1 MRTATMDS
9 LDRPGPVGR
18 PSRARSRREPDRRN
32 GLRRGGVLAVLLAAL
47 MGLTGCGLLPSLT
60 VEQIPLPAPGGI
72 GDSITLNAKF
82 DNALNLPTRAKV
94 KLNGTDVGQVTD
106 LVAKDYTAL
115 VTMEVSKKTKLPV
128 GTGAELRQATPL
140 GDVFVALLPPIEARD
155 GLMVDGDTLT
165 GPTSAAATV
174 EDLLISMSGVV
185 DSGSLNSLTVILT
198 ELSSAV
204 ATNPTDLNGAI
215 RGLTTGIRKLNQS
228 SAAVDR
234 SLATT
239 RVLTGQLAG
248 GRAQI
253 MASINKLGPA
263 LESLNGQIATILTTL
278 DKTQQVTAAT
288 NDFLDTDQDNLVEML
303 GHLST
308 VLAGLRQAAGPLGSL
323 ADNLHTLT
331 PKWVKSTPGSAAAVS
346 SKVYWLSPGV
356 GFDSASRLPEI
367 EDVDE
372 GSAALQQTLTRLL
385 ARITGTKGC
394 CG

>member
-1 MRTATMDS
+1 MTSAS
-9 LDRPGPVGR
+9 LRGTVAGPAR
-18 PSRARSRREPDRRN
+18 RRSRAR
-32 GLRRGGVLAVLLAAL
+32 RGAVTALLLSAL
-47 MGLTGCGLLPSLT
+47 MGLTGCGVLPGLT

-72 GDSITLNAKF
+72 GDSIRLTANF

-94 KLNGTDVGQVTD
+94 KLNGTDVGQVDTI
-106 LVAKDYTAL
+106 VAKDYSAI
-115 VTMEVSKKTKLPV
+115 VTMDVSKKTKLPV

-140 GDVFVALLPPIEARD
+140 GDVFVALLPPPNAPK
-155 GLMVDGDTLT
+155 GFMTDGDTLT

-174 EDLLISMSGVV
+174 EDLLIGMSGVV

-204 ATNPTDLNGAI
+204 ATNPSDLNGAI

-228 SAAVDR
+228 SAQVDR
-234 SLATT
+234 SLANT
-239 RVLTGQLAG
+239 RILTGQLSD

-263 LESLNGQIATILTTL
+263 LESLNGQIGSILTTL

-288 NDFLDTDQDNLVEML
+288 NDFLRTDQDNLVEML

-331 PKWVKSTPGSAAAVS
+331 PKWIKSTPGSAAALS
-346 SKVYWLSPGV
+346 AKVYWLNPGV
-356 GFDSASRLPEI
+356 GFDAASRLPEL
-367 EDVDE
+367 EDVDS
-372 GSAALQQTLTRLL
+372 GSAALQQTVARLL
-385 ARITGTKGC
+385 ARLTGTKGC

>member
-1 MRTATMDS
+1 MRAVTSAS
-9 LDRPGPVGR
+9 LGR
-18 PSRARSRREPDRRN
+18 TVAERTRGRSRM
-32 GLRRGGVLAVLLAAL
+32 RRGAVTAVLLSAL
-47 MGLTGCGLLPSLT
+47 MGLTGCGLLPGLT

-72 GDSITLNAKF
+72 GDSIRLTANF

-94 KLNGTDVGQVTD
+94 KLNGTDVGQVDTI
-106 LVAKDYTAL
+106 VAKDYSAI
-115 VTMEVSKKTKLPV
+115 VTMDVSKKTELPV

-140 GDVFVALLPPIEARD
+140 GDVFVALLPPPTATK

-165 GPTSAAATV
+165 GPTSAASTV

-198 ELSSAV
+198 ELSAAV

-228 SAAVDR
+228 SAQVDR
-234 SLATT
+234 SLENT
-239 RVLTGQLAG
+239 RILTGQLAD

-263 LESLNGQIATILTTL
+263 LQALNGQIGSILTSL
-278 DKTQQVTAAT
+278 DKAQQVTAAT
-288 NDFLDTDQDNLVEML
+288 NDFLRTDQDNLVEML

-331 PKWVKSTPGSAAAVS
+331 PKWIKSTPGSAAAVS
-346 SKVYWLSPGV
+346 AKVYWLNPGV
-356 GFDSASRLPEI
+356 GFDSASRLPEL
-367 EDVDE
+367 EDVDS

-385 ARITGTKGC
+385 ARLTGTKGC